1 MAQDQTAA
9 ITAYNEARELAQA
22 KNYLAAIDK
31 YSEAIDIA
39 SQLGNEGQDIKTRSE
54 KQIPKL
60 YFTVAVDAFNEF
72 RSGPSLAKL
81 DTAIVLFFPISRNWF
96 EFR

>member
-9 ITAYNEARELAQA
+9 ITAYNEARELACQEL
-22 KNYLAAIDK
+22 LAAIDK

-39 SQLGNEGQDIKTRSE
+39 SQLGDEGQDIKARSE

-72 RSGPSLAKL
+72 RS
-81 DTAIVLFFPISRNWF
+81 TA
-96 EFR
+96 